1 MHAHAATSIKKS
13 KTTPRLSTDPRGR
26 ATKVRHSAVGV
37 AQHRPSRWHR
47 EGPAQP
53 GTSRLNEP
61 ELVLL
66 VLALTHYKLQ
76 QIATVANTTTHT
88 AAAAATT
95 ANTAV
100 IDASAA
106 VGPNI
111 HKHTHPE
118 AHPSTGPPT
127 HFPAHHLPI
136 YDTTTAFHHNH
147 RHQQNYSY
155 HRHHRHR
162 YFDNSFGFGCY
173 CWCGSC

>member
-1 MHAHAATSIKKS
+1 MLQRLENKKNDKS
-13 KTTPRLSTDPRGR
+13 KQILCTHTLLHLLKNLKITRGSARTLAAEPRKSGTAQCAWRSTDPRGGT
-26 ATKVRHSAVGV
+26 AKVRRSR
-37 AQHRPSRWHR
+37 AQ
-47 EGPAQP
+47 
-53 GTSRLNEP
+53 SRLNEL

-66 VLALTHYKLQ
+66 VLALTNYILR

-88 AAAAATT
+88 VAAAATT

-111 HKHTHPE
+111 HKHTPPE

-127 HFPAHHLPI
+127 HFPAHNLPI

-147 RHQQNYSY
+147 RHQL
-155 HRHHRHR
+155 
-162 YFDNSFGFGCY
+162 GA
-173 CWCGSC
+173 